1 MSDVGA
7 TETELPEA
15 EISDLSKTEER
26 FEADLVAVENSLNE
40 PTNSTM
46 IDEPAE
52 VPVEKHESSDID
64 AENSILELS
73 ALEEQLSDL
82 RKDFSIYYLA
92 LRKTKTLK
100 VITVR
105 GKPTRASI

>member
-15 EISDLSKTEER
+15 EISDLSKTEEL

-40 PTNSTM
+40 PSNSTM
-46 IDEPAE
+46 IEEPAE

-82 RKDFSIYYLA
+82 RKDFSYYLA
-92 LRKTKTLK
+92 VRKTKTLK

-105 GKPTRASI
+105 GKTSRASI

>member
-7 TETELPEA
+7 TESELPEA
-15 EISDLSKTEER
+15 EISDLSKTEEL

-40 PTNSTM
+40 PSNSTM
-46 IDEPAE
+46 IDELAE
-52 VPVEKHESSDID
+52 VPVEKQESSDID

-82 RKDFSIYYLA
+82 RKDFSFLS
-92 LRKTKTLK
+92 
-100 VITVR
+100 V
-105 GKPTRASI
+105 